1 MKAPVGRSPGIVRTT
16 NQCRPSVIRSFA
28 KQVAKCTA
36 GLYAGPHMQP
46 DEKMQQALA
55 LLWKQHRPDIVQR
68 VEALACAAQALGAG
82 SFTNEQRSDSHHIAH
97 GLAGVLGT
105 FGRGEGTAIARR
117 LELLFEGESTLQPH
131 LEEINKAVADLR
143 RIVLELS

>member
-1 MKAPVGRSPGIVRTT
+1 M
-16 NQCRPSVIRSFA
+16 
-28 KQVAKCTA
+28 
-36 GLYAGPHMQP
+36 GLYAGPQMQP

-68 VEALACAAQALGAG
+68 VEALAHAAQALGAG
-82 SFTNEQRSDSHHIAH
+82 SLTQEQRSDSHRIAH

-117 LELLFEGESTLQPH
+117 LEHLFEGDAALQPH
-131 LEEINKAVADLR
+131 LEEINKAVAQLR
-143 RIVLELS
+143 RVVLELS